1 MFLRMRTTSKPRVFL
16 LLDHHFW
23 NMLYSLCIITLFKIY
38 LLLSQ
43 RVLAILIIFLYIR
56 TLIGVYA
63 IIIIIRN
70 QYRRDALYF
79 CACAQRLA
87 TCIAAFHVYLYST
100 TVGEP
105 ANSAQWEEVWG
116 SVDRMC
122 PLLYTYL
129 CMIMYV

>member
-1 MFLRMRTTSKPRVFL
+1 
-16 LLDHHFW
+16 
-23 NMLYSLCIITLFKIY
+23 MLYSLCIITLLVVK
-38 LLLSQ
+38 
-43 RVLAILIIFLYIR
+43 VLAILIIFLCIR
-56 TLIGVYA
+56 TLIGVY
-63 IIIIIRN
+63 IIIIMHHNYSNFIKN
-70 QYRRDALYF
+70 QYRRDALCF

-87 TCIAAFHVYLYST
+87 TCIAAFHVYLYSI